1 MTALWMALLYFSGLV
16 LILAEAIL
24 PGGICGAAGFVF
36 VCLSAGV
43 GIYHYDGQYIAIIV
57 VLEAIGAFATVALS
71 MLLLTKTRAAR
82 FLTLETQQRIEDGY
96 TNMPDDLTLLG
107 ASGAVLTALRP
118 AGTIEVDGRR
128 LDAVA
133 QGAFIEKG
141 GTVRVVEVHGNR
153 IVVER
158 WDEPRA

>member
-1 MTALWMALLYFSGLV
+1 MIAMWMALLYFSGLV

-24 PGGICGAAGFVF
+24 PGGICGAVGFVF
-36 VCLSAGV
+36 VCLSAGI
-43 GIYHYDGQYIAIIV
+43 GIYYYEGQYIFLIV
-57 VLEAIGAFATVALS
+57 VLEALGAFATVALS
-71 MLLLTKTRAAR
+71 MVLLTKTRAAR
-82 FLTLETQQRIEDGY
+82 FLMLETQQRPEDGY
-96 TNMPDDLTLLG
+96 TNMPDDHTLLG
-107 ASGAVLTALRP
+107 ESGTVLTALRP

-141 GTVRVVEVHGNR
+141 AAVRVVEVHGNR

-158 WDEPRA
+158 ADS